1 MIAFQVNDMTCGH
14 CASVITKALKNAD
27 SAAKVTID
35 LEHHM
40 VSVIP
45 TEATIDDIRDAIID
59 AGYTPQQA
67 SA

>member
-14 CASVITKALKNAD
+14 CVSVITKALKDAD
-27 SAAKVTID
+27 NAAKVTID

-45 TEATIDDIRDAIID
+45 AEATIDDIRDAIID

-67 SA
+67 ST

>member
-14 CASVITKALKNAD
+14 CASVITKALKDTD

-45 TEATIDDIRDAIID
+45 AEATIDDIRDAIID

-67 SA
+67 SV

>member
-14 CASVITKALKNAD
+14 CASVITKALKDAD

-45 TEATIDDIRDAIID
+45 VEATSDDIRDAIID
-59 AGYTPQQA
+59 AGYTPQPA
-67 SA
+67 ST

>member
-1 MIAFQVNDMTCGH
+1 MVTFQVNDMSCGH
-14 CASVITKALKNAD
+14 CASVITKALKDAD
-27 SAAKVTID
+27 SKAKVTID

-45 TEATIDDIRDAIID
+45 AEATIDDIRDAIID

>member
-14 CASVITKALKNAD
+14 CASVITKALKDAD

-45 TEATIDDIRDAIID
+45 AEATIDDIRDAIID
-59 AGYTPQQA
+59 AGYTPQPA